1 VGLMDLAI
9 PSLSREDY
17 RYCSLC
23 FAESEVLIDDD
34 EPSRFIQKMNGR
46 VELSLEDDSRRLTIG
61 HFSIVLVD
69 VESAINE
76 RVHPFDVFDSD
87 STTAPYY
94 GQLFRQHSW
103 SGADFRTPVLK
114 ALFGAEEPWRPN
126 LLILDRVTVFPEHRG
141 NGAGLLAIRGL
152 IERFRMGIGLI
163 VMKPFPLQFE
173 SESTSDPEREARSRL
188 GLDQFGIGYDKAM
201 AKLHSYYATL
211 GFRTIPRTRLMG
223 LAADRKLP
231 SLD

>member
-1 VGLMDLAI
+1 MGLMDLAI

-34 EPSRFIQKMNGR
+34 EPSRFIHKLDGR

-61 HFSIVLVD
+61 HFSVVLVD

-76 RVHPFDVFDSD
+76 RVHPFDVFDSE
-87 STTAPYY
+87 SKTAPYY
-94 GQLFRQHSW
+94 QALFRAQSW
-103 SGADFRTPVLK
+103 SGADFRKPVLQ
-114 ALFGAEEPWRPN
+114 AIYGNDEPWRPN
-126 LLILDRVTVFPEHRG
+126 LLILDRVTVYPEHRG
-141 NGAGLLAIRGL
+141 RGAGLLAIRGL

-163 VMKPFPLQFE
+163 VMTPFPLQFE
-173 SESTSDPEREARSRL
+173 AEPHTPEDLEERSRL
-188 GLDQFGIGYDKAM
+188 KLDEFGVGYDKAL
-201 AKLHSYYATL
+201 AKLRSYYATL

-223 LAADRKLP
+223 LAADHKLP
-231 SLD
+231 TLD

>member
-1 VGLMDLAI
+1 MEPADHR
-9 PSLSREDY
+9 LSRDDY

-23 FAESEVLIDDD
+23 IAESDVFIGDD
-34 EPSRFIQKMNGR
+34 EPSRFIHQLDGR
-46 VELSLEDDSRRLTIG
+46 IELYVDHDTKRLAIG
-61 HFSIVLVD
+61 NFSALVVD

-76 RVHPFDVFDSD
+76 RVHPFDVFDSH

-94 GQLFRQHSW
+94 RPLFLERSW
-103 SGADFRTPVLK
+103 SGADFRTSVLK
-114 ALFGAEEPWRPN
+114 AVYGEDELWRPN

-152 IERFRMGIGLI
+152 IERFRMGVGLI
-163 VMKPFPLQFE
+163 VMTPFPLQFE
-173 SESTSDPEREARSRL
+173 AEPHSQEDLDERSRL
-188 GLDQFGIGYDKAM
+188 GLDKFGIGYDKAM
-201 AKLHSYYATL
+201 AKLRGYYATL

-231 SLD
+231 PLD